1 MDLSV
6 TLKGQSHDL
15 KLKNPV
21 LTASGTFGYGV
32 EFASYGDLAA
42 LGGIVVKGLSL
53 QPREGNP
60 CPRIVETTA
69 GMLNA
74 VGLQNDGVEA
84 FCRDKLPRLPWRET
98 PVIVNM
104 YATSPAEFGELAA
117 RLDGEEGV
125 AALEVNV
132 SCPNVREGGVLFGQD
147 PRLAAAVTA
156 QAARGQGDM
165 LTHAEQYAAQTGQDL
180 GGVLARFGLEEPE
193 IPEGFEVVWE
203 WFWEL
208 ASGRGHTGF
217 AWLPLSWT
225 EMDAW
230 ARMSGV
236 DLQPWLA
243 GIFRAMD
250 RAWLAEA
257 ARQQKKGK

>member
-1 MDLSV
+1 M
-6 TLKGQSHDL
+6 
-15 KLKNPV
+15 
-21 LTASGTFGYGV
+21 TA
-32 EFASYGDLAA
+32 A
-42 LGGIVVKGLSL
+42 
-53 QPREGNP
+53 
-60 CPRIVETTA
+60 
-69 GMLNA
+69 
-74 VGLQNDGVEA
+74 
-84 FCRDKLPRLPWRET
+84 
-98 PVIVNM
+98 
-104 YATSPAEFGELAA
+104 
-117 RLDGEEGV
+117 
-125 AALEVNV
+125 
-132 SCPNVREGGVLFGQD
+132 
-147 PRLAAAVTA
+147 LAAAVTA

-165 LTHAEQYAAQTGQDL
+165 LAHAGQYAAQVGLDL
-180 GGVLARFGLEEPE
+180 DEALTLFGLEAPE
-193 IPEGFEVVWE
+193 IPEGFEPVWA

-208 ASGRGHTGF
+208 TSGRGHTGF